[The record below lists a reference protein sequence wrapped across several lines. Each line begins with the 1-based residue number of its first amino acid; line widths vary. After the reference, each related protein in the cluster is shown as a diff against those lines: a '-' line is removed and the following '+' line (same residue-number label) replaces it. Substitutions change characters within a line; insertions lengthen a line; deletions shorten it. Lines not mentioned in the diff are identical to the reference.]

1 MPVITMRGLTG
12 SSASEI
18 GREVARLINGDYVD
32 RQVIAEVAELLKR
45 PEEQIE
51 AKEQITTGL
60 FDRIVG
66 PLRKIISG
74 SGKIDSAYMRTWEEP
89 LDDTEYI
96 SALEAV
102 IRDLALDQNIV
113 IVGRGSQHI
122 LRNNKSVLHVLVI
135 APIEDRIN
143 RIMTEKKMEREE
155 AMRHI
160 EETDSSRKAF
170 IQRFFQKEMENPLLY
185 DLVINTKYI
194 TNESAANL
202 IISVASEKNPWR

>member
-12 SSASEI
+12 SGASEI
-18 GREVARLINGDYVD
+18 GREVARLIGGDYVD

-89 LDDTEYI
+89 LDDAEYI

-155 AMRHI
+155 AVRHI

-170 IQRFFQKEMENPLLY
+170 IQRFFQKEIENPLLY

-202 IISVASEKNPWR
+202 IISAASEKNPWR

>member
-202 IISVASEKNPWR
+202 IINTASEKNPWR

>member
-1 MPVITMRGLTG
+1 MPVITIRGLTG
-12 SSASEI
+12 SGASEI
-18 GREVARLINGDYVD
+18 GREVARLIDGDYVD

-51 AKEQITTGL
+51 AKEQIPPGL

-89 LDDTEYI
+89 LDDAEYI

-143 RIMTEKKMEREE
+143 RVMTENKMEREE

-170 IQRFFQKEMENPLLY
+170 IQRFFQKEIENPLLY
-185 DLVINTKYI
+185 DLVINTRYI

-202 IISVASEKNPWR
+202 ITSAASEKNPWR